1 MKKIAF
7 IITLLIT
14 TSLIGQTVKPFEK
27 PYIEVTGK
35 AEKEIVPDEIYID
48 ICLEERMEK
57 GKKITIEQQE
67 SELKTAL
74 KNAGI
79 PIENLSIGDIN
90 AVIVKTGWWR
100 KNVLSKANYELKV
113 NGALQLKKVFEAI
126 EKLKITN
133 AYINRATH
141 SKIEEIRREIRIKA
155 IKQAKLKADDLLTA
169 IGEKTGKPIIINDL
183 SNKQQQNYVL
193 ANHSN
198 RSVSKFSSYE
208 IEEQS
213 YKKRSAVQFQKIK
226 ITATFYVKF
235 EIK

>member
-1 MKKIAF
+1 MKKIVF
-7 IITLLIT
+7 ILTMLIT

-67 SELKTAL
+67 TKL
-74 KNAGI
+74 KNELNNANI

-113 NGALQLKKVFEAI
+113 NGAHQLKKVFEAL

-141 SKIEEIRREIRIKA
+141 SKIEEIRRKIRIKA
-155 IKQAKLKADDLLTA
+155 IKEAKQKADDLLTA

-183 SNKQQQNYVL
+183 SSKNQQNYVL

-198 RSVSKFSSYE
+198 YSINKISSYKE
-208 IEEQS
+208 EEQS
-213 YKKRSAVQFQKIK
+213 YKKRSSVQFQKIK
-226 ITATFYVKF
+226 VSSTFYVKF